1 MTTAELLADL
11 GPETDLALLVRRV
24 CRDQLPWVV
33 VSSAALTGWMRRD
46 PAGWD
51 KVSTW
56 LDAQGVTIVRI

>member
-1 MTTAELLADL
+1 MTTADLLAEL
-11 GPETDLALLVRRV
+11 GPETDLAFLVRRV

-33 VSSAALTGWMRRD
+33 IPSSAVAAWMRRD
-46 PAGWD
+46 PAGWE